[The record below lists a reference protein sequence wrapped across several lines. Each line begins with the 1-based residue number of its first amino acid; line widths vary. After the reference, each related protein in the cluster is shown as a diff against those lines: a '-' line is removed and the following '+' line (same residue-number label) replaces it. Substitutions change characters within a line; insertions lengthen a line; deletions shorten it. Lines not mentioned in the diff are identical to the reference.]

1 LFKKQESIFISH
13 PSPVYPVGQLHLKAD
28 ELKTVQVPPFKHL
41 VGANSQI
48 EIWIKQV
55 GPVKLGGH
63 KHL

>member
-13 PSPVYPVGQLHLKAD
+13 SSPVYPVGQLHLKVD

-48 EIWIKQV
+48 EI
-55 GPVKLGGH
+55 
-63 KHL
+63 